1 MISSRELT
9 PFSPLPPI
17 KSTKKIRPSSASAN
31 IQTHPSYTTGLFDNV
46 LRPTTAS
53 TQGTPAHNAIG
64 LRPHTQ
70 AGGPRSKW
78 QSKAAESKPEE
89 AIVKHPRRLTLG
101 TVDGIAELDNIIR
114 PGQIHG
120 TVSQQL
126 KNKVRKGIEYRS
138 MEFRTDTIYFYVVL
152 FRLLI

>member
-17 KSTKKIRPSSASAN
+17 KSTKKIRPSSAAAN
-31 IQTHPSYTTGLFDNV
+31 IQTHASYTTGLFDNV

-53 TQGTPAHNAIG
+53 TQATPAHSAIG

-78 QSKAAESKPEE
+78 QSKAAETKPEE
-89 AIVKHPRRLTLG
+89 TIVKHPRRLTLG
-101 TVDGIAELDNIIR
+101 AVDGIADLDNIIR

-126 KNKVRKGIEYRS
+126 KNKVRKER
-138 MEFRTDTIYFYVVL
+138 
-152 FRLLI
+152 